1 MSMAALKFDRVV
13 RILARL
19 DRINKQVDW
28 ANETNTNEVMLG

>member
-1 MSMAALKFDRVV
+1 MAALKFDT
-13 RILARL
+13 IEWLLARL

>member
-28 ANETNTNEVMLG
+28 ANETNANEVILG